1 MACITRYR
9 KERTGALPFI
19 CNHITPGSICFA

>member
-9 KERTGALPFI
+9 KERIGRVPFI
-19 CNHITPGSICFA
+19 RNYITPGSICFA